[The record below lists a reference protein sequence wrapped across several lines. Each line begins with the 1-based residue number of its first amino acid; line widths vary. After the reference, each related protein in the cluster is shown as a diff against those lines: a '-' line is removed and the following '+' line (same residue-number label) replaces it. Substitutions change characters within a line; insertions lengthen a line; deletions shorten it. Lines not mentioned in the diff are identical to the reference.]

1 MKKILKFT
9 GYFLL
14 SILAIILIVGVF
26 NYQADIPLAEL
37 QPKYTNAESEFMDL
51 DDLKIHYRDE
61 GSPQDSI
68 PVVLIHGTSSFLQ
81 TWDSWTQTLTPTH
94 RVIRLDLPGFGLTG
108 PTKTN
113 DYSMAFYTKNLH
125 DFLQKLHV
133 NQCYLAGNSLGGAI
147 AWEYAIAYPKEV
159 KKLIL
164 IDAGGYP
171 MKKMGDGNIGFKI
184 AQIPILRNIMT
195 IITPRSLV
203 EKSLRGTYGDATKVT
218 DGLVQKYFDMVLR
231 EGNRD
236 ALVARF
242 SANKVKNEDYLKIKN
257 ITVPTLILW
266 GELDRLIPT
275 ENAQKF
281 HEDLPNDT
289 LIIYE
294 GVGHVPMEEEPK
306 KTGQDILIFLSNKAV
321 K

>member
-1 MKKILKFT
+1 MRKFFKFI
-9 GYFLL
+9 GYTLLALL
-14 SILAIILIVGVF
+14 SVVLVYCVL
-26 NYQADIPLAEL
+26 NYHADIPLAEL

-51 DDLKIHYRDE
+51 DDMKIHYRDE
-61 GSPQDSI
+61 GSAQDSI

-81 TWDSWTQTLTPTH
+81 TWDAWTQTLSPTH
-94 RVIRLDLPGFGLTG
+94 RVIRLDLPGFALTG
-108 PTKTN
+108 PTKSN
-113 DYSMAFYTKNLH
+113 DYSMPFYTKTLH
-125 DFLQKLHV
+125 NFLQKLKV

-147 AWEYAIAYPKEV
+147 AWEYVLAYPNEV

-171 MKKMGDGNIGFKI
+171 MKKIGEGNIGFKI
-184 AQIPILRNIMT
+184 AQIPVLRNIMSVV
-195 IITPRSLV
+195 TPRSLV
-203 EKSLRGTYGDATKVT
+203 EKSLKGTYGDASKVT
-218 DGLVQKYFDMVLR
+218 DELIQKYYDMVLR

-242 SANKVKNEDYLKIKN
+242 STKKFKNEDYLKIKT
-257 ITVPTLILW
+257 ITVPTLLIW

-289 LIIYE
+289 LIIYK
-294 GVGHVPMEEEPK
+294 GVGHVPMEEEPH
-306 KTGQDILIFLSNKAV
+306 KTGQDVMSFLK
-321 K
+321 KK